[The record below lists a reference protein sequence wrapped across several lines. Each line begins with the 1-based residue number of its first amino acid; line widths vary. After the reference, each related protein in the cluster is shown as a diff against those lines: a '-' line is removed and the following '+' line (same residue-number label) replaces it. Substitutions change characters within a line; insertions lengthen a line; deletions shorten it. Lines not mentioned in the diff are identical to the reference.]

1 MGRVRTQGL
10 KLAALALG
18 AMICSGAW
26 AQNARPGGTQSPA
39 AKAMPPQSPAA
50 PAKANSNWTRDQILQ
65 QLDDESGSFKSMTA
79 NIERTKVTVV
89 VNDKSVETGQIF
101 VRKDDNK
108 MLIEL
113 APPDNRSILRNGDRL
128 YIYQPKIKRVEEY
141 DLGKHRGLVDQ
152 FMLLGFGSGGGGLK
166 KNYTVVYQGEQTLDG
181 KKVLL
186 LELTPKDDK
195 VSNQISKIHL
205 WIDPANWLP
214 VQQKFFETGS
224 GDYFTI
230 RYSNVMR
237 NPRIPESRFKP
248 NFPKGV
254 TRVKPQG

>member
-1 MGRVRTQGL
+1 MGRPAGNQLTIAL
-10 KLAALALG
+10 FLAGVAIA
-18 AMICSGAW
+18 AVCAPRSY
-26 AQNARPGGTQSPA
+26 AQAAPRNNVPQSPA
-39 AKAMPPQSPAA
+39 AKALPPQA
-50 PAKANSNWTRDQILQ
+50 PASSWTLEGVLK
-65 QLDDESGSFKSMTA
+65 QLDDESGSFRSLTA

-89 VNDKSVETGQIF
+89 VNDKSVETGQMYL
-101 VRKDDNK
+101 RKDDNK

-141 DLGKHRGLVDQ
+141 DLGKHRAHVDQ
-152 FMLLGFGSGGGGLK
+152 FMLLGFGSSGGALK
-166 KNYTVVYQGEQTLDG
+166 KNYLVTLLGEQMLDQ

-186 LELTPKDDK
+186 LELTPKEEK
-195 VSNQISKIHL
+195 VRNQISKIHL

-214 VQQKFFETGS
+214 IQQKFFETGS

-248 NFPKGV
+248 DFPKGV
-254 TRVKPQG
+254 TRIKPQG